1 MYAWEVLS
9 HNDFE
14 SLFDLNV
21 RKVPPKCL
29 SDHWLTEGE
38 LWTLCGLDR
47 YGTLAHLSRNVP
59 YRQSAVRTAGNTSK
73 LLV

>member
-1 MYAWEVLS
+1 MYAWEALS

-14 SLFDLNV
+14 SLFEIKKPE
-21 RKVPPKCL
+21 KVATRFL

-47 YGTLAHLSRNVP
+47 YGNPKMEIPEKRP
-59 YRQSAVRTAGNTSK
+59 FEIC
-73 LLV
+73 